1 MKIQWKRATSLTS
14 SRFPGRFFV
23 VVVVVNETAVV
34 SMLFHSP
41 FVFLLLFFFF
51 QNFVRFRVER
61 NTLESR
67 LQKKS
72 RFYRNQR
79 TFDNLIFDNTKKKH
93 SPFHFELCDRLTTH
107 RKYSWLHFVVSMI
120 KNRNGVVF
128 LQRFTGRN
136 IKKKTVLIFL
146 QVLRQNSFEL
156 LL

>member
-1 MKIQWKRATSLTS
+1 
-14 SRFPGRFFV
+14 
-23 VVVVVNETAVV
+23 
-34 SMLFHSP
+34 MLFHSP

-136 IKKKTVLIFL
+136 KKKRRCWFFFKFYVETPSNCCFKQSPSSKKLEFHNQRYHL
-146 QVLRQNSFEL
+146 KS
-156 LL
+156 

>member
-1 MKIQWKRATSLTS
+1 MKTGDEFNEFAF
-14 SRFPGRFFV
+14 SRP
-23 VVVVVNETAVV
+23 
-34 SMLFHSP
+34 
-41 FVFLLLFFFF
+41 FLLLLLLTKRPSSRCFFTHLSSFYYYFSFF
-51 QNFVRFRVER
+51 KTSFGFVSKETRWSRV
-61 NTLESR
+61 S
-67 LQKKS
+67 KKKIR